1 MPKETYTVRAW
12 LLFRS
17 APEGASASVRQ
28 SKAGE
33 GTGAGLKRVRLH
45 LRKPLERRFN
55 SAEKAPLLPRSGRI
69 VSRWDFE
76 PIASCR
82 RMWRAVGVGRGATV
96 AVGRWVS

>member
-82 RMWRAVGVGRGATV
+82 RMWRAVEVGRGATV